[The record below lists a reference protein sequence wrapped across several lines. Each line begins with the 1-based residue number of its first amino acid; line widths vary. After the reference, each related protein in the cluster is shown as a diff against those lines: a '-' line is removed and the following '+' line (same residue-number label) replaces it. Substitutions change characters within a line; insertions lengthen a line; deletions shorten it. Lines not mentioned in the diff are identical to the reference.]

1 MSRIDSQRRA
11 GDETV
16 ERLRCVVRASG
27 LLEDMAVPPL
37 SPEVTAQAMLEGLG
51 PLLGARVCGGTLA
64 TERAEDAQKLAA
76 QHLIVTGLEAQQHEV
91 LERIAAPFVA
101 RGIPFV
107 LLKGIAL
114 RGRVY
119 PSGTR
124 SMSDLD
130 LLVPRERF
138 DEALAAG
145 QEAGFGLKGDARRA
159 LTVSRYH
166 ERVLTLDGSLVDLHA
181 GLSAWPLFT
190 VPHAELFARA
200 HPDPA
205 ACGGLQL
212 PAEELFVSL
221 ALHATQHGFMVP
233 LRSTVDALGTIV
245 RLAPD
250 PVAVVTTARRWGVA
264 TGTALLLAWLERLGF
279 AAAAWSEARRQ
290 LAPGCLVDRF
300 AKELPFD
307 DKVAGW
313 RWGLRIE
320 RRRRARLLDSRARA
334 MLFTAYRGALLVGDL
349 ALRLTPQAWR
359 ERLQGTAEPAGRATS
374 EIERSASDDVRTG

>member
-1 MSRIDSQRRA
+1 MSRVDSQHRA
-11 GDETV
+11 GDGTA
-16 ERLRCVVRASG
+16 ERLRCVVQASG
-27 LLEDMAVPPL
+27 LLGDVAVPPL
-37 SPEVTAQAMLEGLG
+37 SPELTALAMLGGLG

-91 LERIAAPFVA
+91 LERIAAPLAA
-101 RGIPFV
+101 REIPFV

-119 PSGTR
+119 PPGTR

-138 DEALAAG
+138 DEALTAG
-145 QEAGFGLKGDARRA
+145 REAGFRLNGDSRRA

-181 GLSAWPLFT
+181 GLSAWPLFA
-190 VPHAELFARA
+190 VPHEELFARA
-200 HPDPA
+200 QPDLA

-212 PAEELFVSL
+212 PAEELLVSL

-233 LRSTVDALGTIV
+233 LRSSADALATVV

-250 PVAVVTTARRWGVA
+250 PRGVVAIARRWGVA
-264 TGTALLLAWLERLGF
+264 TGTALLIAWLERLGF
-279 AAAAWSEARRQ
+279 AATAWSEARMQ
-290 LAPGCLVDRF
+290 LAPGALVDRF
-300 AKELPFD
+300 AAQLPFND
-307 DKVAGW
+307 ETAGS
-313 RWGLRIE
+313 RRALRVE
-320 RRRRARLLDSRARA
+320 RRRRARLLDSHGRAA
-334 MLFTAYRGALLVGDL
+334 LFAAYRGTLLVGDL
-349 ALRLTPQAWR
+349 ALRLAPRGWR
-359 ERLQGTAEPAGRATS
+359 DRLQGTAQVDPR
-374 EIERSASDDVRTG
+374 